1 MGSISKKTT
10 SMTLQIINNDDAPEV
25 FVSDA
30 VGLVYSLGNV
40 HVTFASLKADHSQE
54 TPMQRHVNLRLVI
67 PAASAKCFAEELLSH
82 VKLNEAQP
90 VGRVQ

>member
-1 MGSISKKTT
+1 MK
-10 SMTLQIINNDDAPEV
+10 LQIVNNDSAPEV

-30 VGLVYSLGNV
+30 VGLVYSLGNI
-40 HVTFASLKADHSQE
+40 HITFASLKADHSQDI
-54 TPMQRHVNLRLVI
+54 PMQRHVNLRLVI
-67 PAASAKCFAEELLSH
+67 PAASARCFAEELLSH